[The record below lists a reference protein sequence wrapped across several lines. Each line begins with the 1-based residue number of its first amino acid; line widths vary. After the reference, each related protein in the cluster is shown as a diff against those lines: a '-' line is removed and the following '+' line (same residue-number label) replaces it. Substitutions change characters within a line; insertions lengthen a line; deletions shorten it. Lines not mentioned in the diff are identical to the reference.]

1 MSSSAIILAAGG
13 GTRMRSDLIKMA
25 HEILGVPVVRYVVDA
40 VRDAGIE
47 RTVVVTGHQA
57 ETVEA
62 LLEGVQFARQDEQL
76 GTGHAVQCALRETG
90 ALAGPVVVL
99 AGDVPL
105 IRPETIATL
114 VARQRET
121 GAACVILSAV
131 FPDPAGYG
139 RVIRDANGGVTGIV
153 EHKDLPPEH
162 RDVAECNV
170 GIYCFDGALLS
181 ANIHRLGTG
190 NAQAEYYLTDMIA
203 LFREEGLAVDAVV
216 TDDVDESHGI
226 NTRVQLAQATKLMQ
240 RRINER
246 HMLAGVTMIDPD
258 LVWVGPDVE
267 IGPDTTI
274 APMTFLMGRTAVGPR
289 ATIGPNT
296 RATDSQIGDG
306 AKVDASVLD
315 RAQVGPGAM
324 VGPVAYLRPG
334 TVLAASA
341 KAGTCVEIKN
351 STVGEGSK
359 VPHLSYIGDATIGK
373 DVNVGAGTITCNYDG
388 VRKHP
393 TVIED
398 GAFVGS
404 DTMLVA
410 PVRIGREAVTGAASA
425 ITRDVPAGA
434 LGLERSEQRII
445 EGWKRGSAGSTGES
459 DDERGSGTDE

>member
-1 MSSSAIILAAGG
+1 MSSSAIVLAAGG
-13 GTRMRSDLIKMA
+13 GTRMRSDLIKVA
-25 HEILGVPVVRYVVDA
+25 HEILGVPVVRYVVNA
-40 VRDAGIE
+40 VREAGVE

-62 LLEGVQFARQDEQL
+62 LLEGVEFARQDEQL
-76 GTGHAVQCALRETG
+76 GTGHAVQCALRQAG
-90 ALAGPVVVL
+90 DLVGPVVVL

-105 IRPETIATL
+105 VRPQTIAAL
-114 VARQRET
+114 VARQNET
-121 GAACVILSAV
+121 GAACVILSAL
-131 FPDPAGYG
+131 FPDPTGYG
-139 RVIRDANGGVTGIV
+139 RVIRDDSGAVEGIV
-153 EHKDLPPEH
+153 EHKDLPPAH

-181 ANIHRLGTG
+181 AHIHRLEAA
-190 NAQAEYYLTDMIA
+190 NAQREFYLTDMVG
-203 LFREEGLAVDAVV
+203 LFKGEGLLVDAFV

-226 NTRVQLAQATKLMQ
+226 NTRVQLAQAAKLMQ
-240 RRINER
+240 RRINEQ
-246 HMLAGVTMIDPD
+246 HMLAGVTMVDPD
-258 LVWVGPDVE
+258 LVWVGPYVE

-274 APMTFLMGRTAVGPR
+274 APMSFLLGRT
-289 ATIGPNT
+289 TIGANALVGPNT

-306 AKVDASVLD
+306 ATVDSSILD
-315 RAQVGPGAM
+315 RASVGEGAK

-334 TVLAASA
+334 TVLAAGS

-388 VRKHP
+388 VNKHA

-410 PVRIGREAVTGAASA
+410 PVRIGRGAVTGAASA
-425 ITRDVPAGA
+425 ITKDVPAGA

-445 EGWKRGSAGSTGES
+445 EGWKRGSGSAQDS
-459 DDERGSGTDE
+459 DDEKGSGPHE